1 MQSKT
6 QIPVKGEGNL
16 RGKTVSRAVYQKLA
30 EENKKLKADL
40 KVLCFD
46 KPSVDAINVKAKWK
60 IHFLK
65 EAKFNSLMKDVCQ
78 NYLKEHPEYDITK

>member
-1 MQSKT
+1 MNNK
-6 QIPVKGEGNL
+6 E

-40 KVLCFD
+40 KLICFNSDSEDAQDAFD
-46 KPSVDAINVKAKWK
+46 KWRD
-60 IHFLK
+60 HFKK
-65 EAKFNSLMKDVCQ
+65 EADFNSLMKDVCQ